1 MKELS
6 ISDARKLLE
15 TPSDKRLAKVPDWFL
30 PEHIRFLFPVDR
42 RPNSVP
48 IVSPPST
55 LEGIVRTS
63 ARREEDENR
72 RRAMHTLVTSWDKSA
87 KLVARE
93 LIDVVYR
100 GCSLP
105 PAPVSTNSNGL
116 SQSDAAMVAK
126 YASLIPGSDIDA
138 SDIIRNFSAS
148 SIPQLLPV
156 TTVGGYSVTQ
166 TVGPLAMLSRA
177 CRYREVVTVWVK
189 EKVEVSHNRR
199 RVRIVKR
206 EGRIVLF
213 DRHMNLVFVPQG
225 NAADNWQFIR
235 GTVIALIQRSS

>member
-30 PEHIRFLFPVDR
+30 PEQIRFLFPVDR
-42 RPNSVP
+42 RPISVP
-48 IVSPPST
+48 IVTPPSSP
-55 LEGIVRTS
+55 EGSVRTS

-87 KLVARE
+87 KSVARQ

-105 PAPVSTNSNGL
+105 TSPASSSPNGL
-116 SQSDAAMVAK
+116 SQSDAAMVSK
-126 YASLIPGSDIDA
+126 YASLIPGSDIEV
-138 SDIIRNFSAS
+138 SDIIRDFTAS
-148 SIPQLLPV
+148 SPYRLLPV
-156 TTVGGYSVTQ
+156 TTVGGYSVTE

-177 CRYREVVTVWVK
+177 CRYREVVTLWIK
-189 EKVEVSHNRR
+189 EKVEVSHNKR

-235 GTVIALIQRSS
+235 GTVVALIQRSS